1 MAAPSRSA
9 LFLSGLLA
17 AAGTAH
23 FVAPRGFD
31 AIVPEALPGDPRRW
45 TRLSGVAEVALA
57 AGVAHPRTRRLAA
70 GLTGAFF
77 VAVFPANLQMAA
89 DWRNRSPVRRAVAY
103 GRLPSR
109 CRWCCGRSRSG
120 AGQAAPPDACS
131 PLTPFAPGGSFRRNV
146 RAADVSPPPVRRPLL
161 MREGPLCHT
170 GPDQ

>member
-31 AIVPEALPGDPRRW
+31 AIAPEALPGDPRRW

-57 AGVAHPRTRRLAA
+57 AGVAHPRTRRLAVAHPRTRRLAA

-77 VAVFPANLQMAA
+77 VAAFPANLQMAA

-103 GRLPSR
+103 GRLPLQVPLVLWAESVR
-109 CRWCCGRSRSG
+109 RG
-120 AGQAAPPDACS
+120 AG
-131 PLTPFAPGGSFRRNV
+131 
-146 RAADVSPPPVRRPLL
+146 RAS
-161 MREGPLCHT
+161 
-170 GPDQ
+170 